1 MTAHDPEEAYEYVSN
16 DPIEENTN
24 NGDILERIR
33 PIFTQLV
40 RTCRSQGT
48 FYFPAMIAQGS
59 LEDPYLFAWTNLE
72 ELKYFALSLY
82 KASVLFTSLTDNCGD
97 DNNSNNDDDEHDER
111 TSASIS
117 LSDLEFP
124 VPDNGYL
131 WSAPG
136 AREFF
141 RRRELQL
148 RDPATVERSQYIRD
162 SGLWI
167 SDIVGGK
174 GKVSPAHRRRAWMSL
189 GPFLGYIA
197 GVDIAW
203 AK

>member
-1 MTAHDPEEAYEYVSN
+1 MTAHDPEEAYDNISN
-16 DPIEENTN
+16 DPTDTN
-24 NGDILERIR
+24 NEDILERVR
-33 PIFTQLV
+33 PIFTHLV
-40 RTCRSQGT
+40 RTCRTQGA

-59 LEDPYLFAWTNLE
+59 LEDPYLFAFTNLE

-82 KASVLFTSLTDNCGD
+82 KASILFTNLTHNHDNSSGSSN
-97 DNNSNNDDDEHDER
+97 NNSNSGDKHDDAR
-111 TSASIS
+111 IS
-117 LSDLEFP
+117 LSELEFP

-131 WSAPG
+131 WFAPG

-148 RDPATVERSQYIRD
+148 RDPAKKERSRYIRD
-162 SGLWI
+162 SGPWI
-167 SDIVGGK
+167 CDIVGGRA
-174 GKVSPAHRRRAWMSL
+174 KVSPAQRRRAWMSL

-197 GVDIAW
+197 GVDLSS